1 MLQARLLT
9 PFLTVIRRFV
19 TEIIPAAIWS
29 AGFYRL
35 PGLAAEMAYNWMLG
49 LFPLILMALTT
60 VGLFSLNPQ
69 DTYDVIKDQLSRVAP
84 TDAVAFVDLFV
95 KEISYGKNFSLFSA
109 SFLATL
115 WGASGALSAAM
126 IALDMSHRVPPQVLR
141 SFWHRRALSILLT
154 VGIMVLTGVA
164 SFLLFFNDRV
174 LEELVRQA
182 DQLGFTPVGEDL
194 AWVGTWF
201 DYPIGVA
208 MLILSCI
215 TLYRFGPSYRMR
227 GIPLVPGALCASVLW
242 VIASSGLQLYVSN
255 FNNFNRAYGFVGS
268 FIVLL
273 LWLWLSSLVLLLGEQ
288 INIALYR
295 HGFVGPRARLLREA
309 QPQLPSGSPWQGKDE
324 PEQL

>member
-1 MLQARLLT
+1 MLPSRLLT
-9 PFLTVIRRFV
+9 PVLTLARRFV

-29 AGFYRL
+29 AGVYRL

-60 VGLFSLNPQ
+60 IGLFSLNPQ
-69 DTYDVIKDQLSRVAP
+69 ETYDVIKDQLSRVAP
-84 TDAVAFVDLFV
+84 RDAVEFVDLFV
-95 KEISYGKNFSLFSA
+95 VEISYGRNFSLFSA
-109 SFLATL
+109 SFVATL

-126 IALDMSHRVPPQVLR
+126 IALDMSHQVPAQVLR

-154 VGIMVLTGVA
+154 AGIMMLTGVA

-174 LEELVRQA
+174 LDEVIRQA
-182 DQLGFTPVGEDL
+182 DQLGFSPLQEDL

-201 DYPIGVA
+201 DYPIGIA

-242 VIASSGLQLYVSN
+242 ILASTGLQLYVSN

-295 HGFVGPRARLLREA
+295 HGVVGPRARLAKDA
-309 QPQLPSGSPWQGKDE
+309 QPHLTSGSPWKDE
-324 PEQL
+324 SKKTQI